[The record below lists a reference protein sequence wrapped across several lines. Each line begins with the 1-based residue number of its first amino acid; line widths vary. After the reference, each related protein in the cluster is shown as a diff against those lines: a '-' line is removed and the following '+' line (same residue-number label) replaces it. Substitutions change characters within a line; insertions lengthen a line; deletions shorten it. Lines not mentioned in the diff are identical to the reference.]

1 MNQKIVIY
9 MIIFSAMDYLVGFII
24 GFVFKEVYNLLKHL
38 SQSDT
43 FIIDQN
49 WDDEWDW
56 ITHEDLP

>member
-1 MNQKIVIY
+1 
-9 MIIFSAMDYLVGFII
+9 MITFSAMDYLVGFII
-24 GFVFKEVYNLLKHL
+24 GFVCKEVYNLPKHL
-38 SQSDT
+38 SQSET

>member
-1 MNQKIVIY
+1 

-24 GFVFKEVYNLLKHL
+24 GFVCKEVYNLLKHL
-38 SQSDT
+38 SQSET

>member
-1 MNQKIVIY
+1 
-9 MIIFSAMDYLVGFII
+9 MITFSAMDFLVGFII
-24 GFVFKEVYNLLKHL
+24 GFVCKEVYNLLKHL

>member
-1 MNQKIVIY
+1 

-24 GFVFKEVYNLLKHL
+24 GFVCKEVYNLLKHL